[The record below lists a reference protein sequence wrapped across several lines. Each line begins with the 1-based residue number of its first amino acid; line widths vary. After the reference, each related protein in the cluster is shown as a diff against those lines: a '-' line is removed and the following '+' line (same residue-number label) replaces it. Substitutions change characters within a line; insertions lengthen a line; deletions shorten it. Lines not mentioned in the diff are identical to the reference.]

1 MSDDVLGGL
10 ATDLED
16 YEARVR
22 ALLDR
27 LGATPAQ
34 VAALGFDV
42 VPDLRG
48 LARRADPTPPA
59 AARTVTVIRS
69 DAAEAPPHAEP
80 LAPDPHPRAA
90 PAPAPGVPAVSHPDH
105 YEIPRDRDD
114 GADPEP
120 GPASY
125 ELGEPIRG
133 AQGDARRIA
142 DSPPRPR

>member
-59 AARTVTVIRS
+59 A
-69 DAAEAPPHAEP
+69 P

-133 AQGDARRIA
+133 AQGDARRVA